1 MDRSGATTFSS
12 SSSRASRASSLAPE
26 PGTGLAGYT
35 GFYGRRLALLKE
47 TQAARSASSAAASR
61 SASSSAAMSASS
73 SAAMSARASSVQR
86 STETQETTI
95 KSSVQK
101 TVSFEQAQTQSI
113 KEGRQS
119 MSRAVR
125 RAEQHAETSGR
136 DPRHTGVP
144 WNISDDICKKVADIH
159 MSPYEG
165 REIGAAR
172 AAMSQGQ
179 LKIDRMEKELAAITA
194 SAMKYKSIYSKSAH
208 QMAKEAMEAS
218 EAESRSTKK
227 IRKTIVEESSRGVAV
242 A

>member
-47 TQAARSASSAAASR
+47 TQAARSASSAASR

-73 SAAMSARASSVQR
+73 SSAMSARASSVQR

>member
-73 SAAMSARASSVQR
+73 SSAMSARASSVQR